1 MEEVK
6 ITNVVSATR
15 LPMIKSNKLEEKR
28 ELDIRILEY
37 GDKNFLV
44 PLPRSWG
51 TYIYVFAAS
60 S

>member
-6 ITNVVSATR
+6 IINVVSTTR

-44 PLPRSWG
+44 PLPRS
-51 TYIYVFAAS
+51 
-60 S
+60 

>member
-1 MEEVK
+1 MEEIK

-37 GDKNFLV
+37 GDENFLV
-44 PLPRSWG
+44 RLPRS
-51 TYIYVFAAS
+51 
-60 S
+60 